1 MNAGVAERILDNVVI
16 RELARRIDDLR
27 LDMDRQGAHFIRHI
41 DSDEDYEKALAA
53 IDELTDGQELDRV
66 EQTLLDTLCDTVERY
81 ESSAVRFKAFDERG
95 AALTG
100 VDLVRALMIQNG
112 LTGTDLPEIGDKTV
126 VSRILS
132 GQRKLTV
139 QMITRLSARFHIE
152 PSAFLATVN

>member
-27 LDMDRQGAHFIRHI
+27 LDMDRQGAHFIHHI

-66 EQTLLDTLCDTVERY
+66 EQTLLDTLCDTVEPY

-152 PSAFLATVN
+152 PSAFLAP

>member
-27 LDMDRQGAHFIRHI
+27 LDMDRQGAHFIHHI

-152 PSAFLATVN
+152 PSAFLAP